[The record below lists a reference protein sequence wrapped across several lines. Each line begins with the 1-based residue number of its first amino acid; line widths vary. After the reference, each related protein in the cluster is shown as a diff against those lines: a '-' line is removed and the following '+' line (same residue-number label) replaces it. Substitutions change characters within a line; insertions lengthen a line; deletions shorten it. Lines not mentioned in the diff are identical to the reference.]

1 MEDECVPIE
10 VLEDERKEAKQDA
23 VLDVIERIHS
33 LIGNGIS
40 SHQFKVIA
48 DDLTNYY
55 DIHDPIDG
63 YDYNVQ

>member
-1 MEDECVPIE
+1 MEDEFVLIE
-10 VLEDERKEAKQDA
+10 ELEEEREQAKQYDVLE
-23 VLDVIERIHS
+23 VIERIHS

-40 SHQFKVIA
+40 SHQFKVIV

-63 YDYNVQ
+63 YDYNV

>member
-1 MEDECVPIE
+1 MEDELISVE
-10 VLEDERKEAKQDA
+10 ELEEEREQAKQYDVLE
-23 VLDVIERIHS
+23 VIERIHS

-40 SHQFKVIA
+40 SHQFKVIV

-63 YDYNVQ
+63 YDYNV

>member
-1 MEDECVPIE
+1 MEDELISVE
-10 VLEDERKEAKQDA
+10 ELEEEREQAKQYDVLE
-23 VLDVIERIHS
+23 VIERIHS

-40 SHQFKVIA
+40 SHQFKVIV

-63 YDYNVQ
+63 YNYNV

>member
-1 MEDECVPIE
+1 MEDELISVE
-10 VLEDERKEAKQDA
+10 ELEEEREQAKQYDVLE
-23 VLDVIERIHS
+23 VIGRIHS

-63 YDYNVQ
+63 YDYNV

>member
-1 MEDECVPIE
+1 MEDEFVPIE
-10 VLEDERKEAKQDA
+10 ELEEEREQAKQYDVLE
-23 VLDVIERIHS
+23 VIERIHS

-55 DIHDPIDG
+55 DIHDPING
-63 YDYNVQ
+63 YDYNV

>member
-1 MEDECVPIE
+1 MEDDLVPIE
-10 VLEDERKEAKQDA
+10 ELEEEREQAKQYDVLE
-23 VLDVIERIHS
+23 VIERIHS

-63 YDYNVQ
+63 YDYNV

>member
-1 MEDECVPIE
+1 MEDEFVPIE
-10 VLEDERKEAKQDA
+10 ELEDELEQAKQED

-40 SHQFKVIA
+40 SHQFKVIV
-48 DDLTNYY
+48 DGLTNYY

-63 YDYNVQ
+63 YDYNV

>member
-1 MEDECVPIE
+1 MEDELISVE
-10 VLEDERKEAKQDA
+10 ELEEEREQAKQYDVLEI
-23 VLDVIERIHS
+23 IERIHS

-63 YDYNVQ
+63 YDYNV

>member
-1 MEDECVPIE
+1 MEDELISVE
-10 VLEDERKEAKQDA
+10 ELEEEREQAKQYD

-63 YDYNVQ
+63 YDYNV